1 LVVFAFSIARILRYC
16 CGRFVVCV
24 MNSRIAEMLYLT
36 QTAQGVKSLDS
47 GEFRAMIRSKASD
60 FLNLGESAP

>member
-1 LVVFAFSIARILRYC
+1 
-16 CGRFVVCV
+16 

-47 GEFRAMIRSKASD
+47 GEFRAYD
-60 FLNLGESAP
+60 QE